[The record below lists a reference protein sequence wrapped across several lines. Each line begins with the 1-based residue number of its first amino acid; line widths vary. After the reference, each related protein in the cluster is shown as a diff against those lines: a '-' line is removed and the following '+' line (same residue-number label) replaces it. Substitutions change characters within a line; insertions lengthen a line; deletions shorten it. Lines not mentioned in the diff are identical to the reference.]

1 MQWVPPVAPE
11 TGVLGFSPL
20 LGSRPRPAMPSA
32 LDERDFEMVNEDKQ
46 QGREATSER
55 AAEDRQALIEKREQD
70 DSTLDDEVADSFPAS
85 DPPSF
90 TPEKA

>member
-1 MQWVPPVAPE
+1 
-11 TGVLGFSPL
+11 
-20 LGSRPRPAMPSA
+20 
-32 LDERDFEMVNEDKQ
+32 MVNEDKQ